1 MLIKRCLTMLFL
13 VSAWLLLMTTG
24 VFAQDSGT
32 ETLTIRG
39 DGVNK
44 EVTFTRAD
52 LEAMNQGK
60 AQAQYSVTNNF
71 PADKTM
77 YRQGIDLGYLLQ
89 HAGIKENARQLKFIA
104 SDGYTRTF
112 TVQEL
117 LQDQRYCFTEDGKK
131 TPVSVLVA
139 MKDSGQSFDA
149 MSDIEMVLT
158 MGQRVPGEQNNPWF
172 VKYLQTIE
180 VSTAEPEKWPQVT
193 FRNLASGPNDV
204 KVELKHGNFD
214 MVKIYYTTDGTD
226 PTINSKVY
234 NVSAS
239 YYQPQLNQPIPV
251 QGNAEIRAVAIGAGK
266 YDSEIA
272 VTMVTFGGDV
282 FNDIGDYPWARQ
294 AIEDLTGKGI
304 IKGMGGSSFAP
315 AQPLTRAQFATMM
328 VLALGEKPYAGGKV
342 TFSDVR
348 PDDWHYGYVEKAV
361 EIGIISGYP
370 DGTYQPEKVLSRQE
384 MLTIVV
390 QALGFKAL
398 DMSSERLVPFA
409 AESRIS
415 DWAKGFV
422 VRAEEA
428 GIIEH
433 GHMAVETAEGLV
445 YDAQAPASRA
455 EAAVTVYLMREKR

>member
-1 MLIKRCLTMLFL
+1 MKRSIAVIVF
-13 VSAWLLLMTTG
+13 SIALLMFVTAG
-24 VFAQDSGT
+24 VYAQDHGT
-32 ETLTIRG
+32 EVLIIKG
-39 DGVNK
+39 DGVTN
-44 EVTFTRAD
+44 EISFTRAE
-52 LEAMNQGK
+52 LEAMAQGK
-60 AQAQYSVTNNF
+60 DQARYSVTNNF
-71 PADKTM
+71 PSDKTM
-77 YRQGIDLGYLLQ
+77 YRQGVDLGYLLQ
-89 HAGIKENARQLKFIA
+89 QAGIKPSARQLKFIA
-104 SDGYTRTF
+104 SDGYARTF
-112 TVQEL
+112 TMQEL

-131 TPVSVLVA
+131 TPVPVLVA
-139 MKDSGQSFDA
+139 MKDSSQGFDN

-193 FRNLASGPNDV
+193 FRNLASGPDDV
-204 KVELKHGNFD
+204 KVELKHSNFD
-214 MVKIYYTTDGTD
+214 MVKIYYTIDGTD
-226 PTINSKVY
+226 PDINSKVY

-251 QGNAEIRAVAIGAGK
+251 QGNVEIKALAIGAGK

-272 VTMVTFGGDV
+272 SARITFGDDV
-282 FNDIGDYPWARQ
+282 FNDLGDYPWARQ
-294 AIEDLTGKGI
+294 AIEDLSGKGI
-304 IKGMGGSSFAP
+304 IKGMGDSRFAP

-328 VLALGEKPYAGGKV
+328 VLALGEKPYTGTRT

-348 PDDWHYGYVEKAV
+348 PDDWHYGHVEKAV

>member
-1 MLIKRCLTMLFL
+1 MVFALAFSM
-13 VSAWLLLMTTG
+13 LMT
-24 VFAQDSGT
+24 SGAWAGDYDA
-32 ETLTIRG
+32 ETLIIKG
-39 DGVNK
+39 DGVTQ
-44 EVTFTRAD
+44 EVSFTRAE
-52 LEAMNQGK
+52 LEAMTKGK
-60 AQAQYSVTNNF
+60 VQAQYSVTNNF
-71 PADKTM
+71 PTDKM
-77 YRQGIDLGYLLQ
+77 LYRQGITLQDLLQ
-89 HAGIKENARQLKFIA
+89 RAGVKESARQLKFIA
-104 SDGYTRTF
+104 SDGYARSF

-117 LQDQRYCFTEDGKK
+117 LQDQRYCFAADGKK
-131 TPVSVLVA
+131 TPVPVLIA
-139 MKDSGQSFDA
+139 MKDSGQSFET

-180 VSTAEPEKWPQVT
+180 VSTAEPEKWPRVT
-193 FRNLASGPNDV
+193 FRNLASGPDDV
-204 KVELKHGNFD
+204 KVELKHSNFD

-226 PTINSKVY
+226 PDINSKVY

-239 YYQPQLNQPIPV
+239 YYQPQLNQPIV
-251 QGNAEIRAVAIGAGK
+251 IKGNTEIRAVAIGAGK
-266 YDSEIA
+266 NDSEITNTRITFEGA
-272 VTMVTFGGDV
+272 VFH
-282 FNDIGDYPWARQ
+282 DIGDYPWARQ
-294 AIEDLTGKGI
+294 EIEDLTGKGI
-304 IKGMGGSSFAP
+304 IKGMGDSHFAP

-328 VLALGEKPYAGGKV
+328 VLALGEKPYTGTRT

-370 DGTYQPEKVLSRQE
+370 DGTYQPDKALSRQE

-390 QALGFKAL
+390 QAMGFKAL

-445 YDAQAPASRA
+445 YDAQSPASRA